1 MGNRHLPAADV
12 INLARGNRHL
22 PAADVINLARG
33 NRHLPAADVI
43 NLAMGN
49 RHLPAADV
57 INLAMGN
64 RHLPAADV
72 INLAR
77 GGERA
82 MLWRA
87 AAEPVLSPVGEIGRP
102 GARIEPCGRNR
113 AKVARIERRARDSAT
128 PSVLRLRNRWGQFL
142 TI

>member
-1 MGNRHLPAADV
+1 M
-12 INLARGNRHL
+12 GNRHL

-87 AAEPVLSPVGEIGRP
+87 AAEPVLSPVGEIGRKLRVLS
-102 GARIEPCGRNR
+102 A
-113 AKVARIERRARDSAT
+113 EREIAQPPAYCACAIAGD
-128 PSVLRLRNRWGQFL
+128 NF
-142 TI
+142 